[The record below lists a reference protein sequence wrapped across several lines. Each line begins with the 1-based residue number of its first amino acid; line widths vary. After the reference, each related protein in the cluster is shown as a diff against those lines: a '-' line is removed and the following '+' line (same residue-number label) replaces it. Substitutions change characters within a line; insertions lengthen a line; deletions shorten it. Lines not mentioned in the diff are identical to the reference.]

1 MDSILGEN
9 IDFNARDSLGK
20 TQFTMPCI
28 GGHNSVVKLKIKA
41 AKH

>member
-20 TQFTMPCI
+20 TQFMMACI
-28 GGHNSVVKLKIKA
+28 NGNKEVVNLLLE
-41 AKH
+41 H